1 MEALTLT
8 KSYETRSFKADII
21 DTPPRLR
28 THQPPTAATYKMAS
42 FIARRAFTTTAR
54 RLATGEEALKSET
67 KKNPEIAVRDI
78 PIPQGMQD
86 AAGHV
91 GDAAQ
96 HGLCEST

>member
-1 MEALTLT
+1 
-8 KSYETRSFKADII
+8 
-21 DTPPRLR
+21 
-28 THQPPTAATYKMAS
+28 MAS

-78 PIPQGMQD
+78 PIPQGLQG

-91 GDAAQ
+91 GDAAR